1 MVCPG
6 KCSHWQNFPR
16 RSPTGER
23 YGDGQIRCNTCAK
36 WLFGHVMENFPGFE
50 IHTHDSNQQPNADPT
65 AGIYCDCCGY
75 KIRGRP
81 RAAANSSYPISY
93 TSRLQNLT
101 DNTTPKTFNDLEKF
115 LVDEIKPQ
123 ANYQFV
129 ILKTLLE
136 NDGECSFEKIKE
148 EISFYNPDI
157 TPDPYI
163 GIEVLNKHEFIN
175 SRDNSIVLNIADL
188 PDYKKI
194 LSIIVKCNQYIYK
207 DLDYSVQDHF
217 IAVGDWSSWENT
229 ITNLPLRW
237 AVKPSDHAVYD
248 ISKSKNLV
256 YIYANSAGSN
266 KSIFSEYGFFGL
278 CIIKNK
284 FQNEEPYWESEHK
297 SQTVSYKNSFYLDPV
312 IIGFDDKNILE
323 MLNNTPQLPI
333 VKGLNR
339 IANDENKNE
348 LLANATVKWD
358 LKFPSQKQ
366 IVSRSLIQKISK
378 HATPDT
384 EHYLLLKHNPD
395 GAQAYARQQNQQPWV
410 DDLGKI
416 YHYKQSHPNGTILKE
431 GKCATIWYYH
441 DSQTL
446 YLWGNGFVNSKAIP
460 DPNDDSK
467 LISELER
474 FAYFDKNYTSA
485 SSNPPT
491 PLQVPSEIFEK
502 IKNYEVIDPATQVP
516 TKKWNVQNSIIEI
529 NEELFDE
536 LLSIPDSTTNLSNTF
551 EDSTLIAPE
560 ESDLKTAIT
569 QIQNDL
575 LIDEKT
581 IYQIVSSLVSGK
593 NILLTGGVGTGKTH
607 LAQILPKTVWKE
619 NIPYHTEVY
628 TATSDWTEQDVIGG
642 IFPKIKDNGDITY
655 EINLG
660 CVSQTVA
667 ENWYG
672 DNSDQNKRVF
682 KTIDKKKIRGTWLVI
697 DEFNRANI
705 DKSFGQL
712 FTAIE
717 YGTLKIPTSEAGKP
731 FKELKIPEDY
741 RIIGTLNT
749 SDRHFLNTLS
759 DALKRRFAIIEMN
772 PPTYDQKDLEIFY
785 VVKNSLRIFDSLPT
799 TKQDDYFVLDENSKS
814 IEFKDND
821 VELCLKQLH
830 HILSFIRNIKPLG
843 LALFQSMFRYIIVN
857 NSMGTSW
864 DECLDQA
871 LINNILPQ
879 IETQPFWT
887 LKIMRSVICNNDLFN
902 FFKTT
907 EYQKSSSNYV
917 MDIEKICKFL
927 NSTGKKPKKLQNRL
941 LTNQPL
947 IDNQNAQQGT
957 SDEQILDVWDE
968 SSLPKLPQFR
978 EALTKLIYEQGGEYE
993 TSNIEE
999 QSNSINENDQS

>member
-6 KCSHWQNFPR
+6 TCSNWPSPKGWRQ
-16 RSPTGER
+16 RSGTQ
-23 YGDGQIRCNTCAK
+23 YGDGMIRCDTCNK
-36 WLFGHVMENFPGFE
+36 WLFGAAMKYIPNLDPPFE
-50 IHTHDSNQQPNADPT
+50 IHTHDREGNPNADPT
-65 AGIYCDCCGY
+65 RGAFCDCCGY
-75 KIRGRP
+75 RVSARP
-81 RAAANSSYPISY
+81 VSAADSFYPS
-93 TSRLQNLT
+93 TNQRLQNLT
-101 DNTTPKTFNDLEKF
+101 DNTFTKTFNDLEKF
-115 LVDEIKPQ
+115 LLDEIKPQ

-129 ILKTLLE
+129 IIKTLLE
-136 NDGECSFEKIKE
+136 NNGECSLDKIKE
-148 EISFYNPDI
+148 EISFYNSDI

-163 GIEVLNKHEFIN
+163 GIEVLNKHEFLN
-175 SRDNSIVLNIADL
+175 FKDNTVVLNIDEL
-188 PDYKKI
+188 PDSKKI
-194 LSIIVKCNQYIYK
+194 LSVIVKCNQYIYK
-207 DLDYSVQDHF
+207 DLDYDAQDHF
-217 IAVGDWSSWENT
+217 IAVGDWDSWENT
-229 ITNLPLRW
+229 IINLPLRW
-237 AVKPSDHAVYD
+237 AVKDSDHAVYD
-248 ISKSKNLV
+248 ITNSKNLV
-256 YIYANSAGSN
+256 YIYANNAGSN
-266 KSIFSEYGFFGL
+266 KSIFSKYGFFGL

-284 FQNEEPYWESEHK
+284 FQNNEPYWPEETK
-297 SQTVSYKNSFYLDPV
+297 NQNVNFKNSFYLDPV
-312 IIGFDDKNILE
+312 IIGFDDEIILE
-323 MLNNTPQLPI
+323 NEFTEPKLPI

-339 IANDENKNE
+339 IADISNKNE

-358 LKFPSQKQ
+358 LQFPSGKQ
-366 IVSRSLIQKISK
+366 IVKRSVVGHLVKHLQKQD
-378 HATPDT
+378 A
-384 EHYLLLKHNPD
+384 EHYLLLKHNPE
-395 GAQAYARQQNQQPWV
+395 GAYAYARQQNQQPWV

-416 YHYKQSHPNGTILKE
+416 YHYKQSIPHGTTLKE
-431 GKCATIWYYH
+431 GKCATIWFYH

-446 YLWGNGFVNSKAIP
+446 YLWGTGLVNSKAKP

-467 LISELER
+467 LISELEQ
-474 FAYFDKNYTSA
+474 FAFFDKNYTSA

-502 IKNYEVIDPATQVP
+502 IKNYEVNG
-516 TKKWNVQNSIIEI
+516 TKKWNAQNSIIEI

-536 LLSIPDSTTNLSNTF
+536 LLDIPDTTPSLADTF
-551 EDSTLIAPE
+551 KDSTLIAPE
-560 ESDLKTAIT
+560 ESDLKDAVT
-569 QIQNDL
+569 QIQNQL

-607 LAQILPKTVWKE
+607 LAQILPKLVWKE
-619 NIPYHTEVY
+619 NNPYHTEVY

-642 IFPKIKDNGDITY
+642 IFPKIRDNGDITY

-672 DNSDQNKRVF
+672 ENSDQNNRIF
-682 KTIDKKKIRGTWLVI
+682 KTINGKKVRGTWLVI

-717 YGTLKIPTSEAGKP
+717 YGILKIPTSEAGKS
-731 FKELKIPEDY
+731 FKKLKIPEDY

-785 VVKNSLRIFDSLPT
+785 VIKKSLRVFDSLPT
-799 TKQDDYFVLDENSKS
+799 KEPEDYFVLDENSKS
-814 IEFKDND
+814 VEYKSND
-821 VELCLKQLH
+821 VENCLKQLH
-830 HILSFIRNIKPLG
+830 HILSFIRNIKALG
-843 LALFQSMFRYIIVN
+843 LALFQSMFRYILVN

-902 FFKTT
+902 FFKTP
-907 EYQKSSSNYV
+907 EYQKSSSNYI
-917 MDIEKICKFL
+917 MDIEKICNFL
-927 NSTGKKPKKLQNRL
+927 NSTGKNTKKLRGRL
-941 LTNQPL
+941 LANEPL
-947 IDNQNAQQGT
+947 IDNQSAQQGT
-957 SDEQILDVWDE
+957 SDEKILDVWD
-968 SSLPKLPQFR
+968 SLALPKLPQFR
-978 EALTKLIYEQGGEYE
+978 EALTKLIYEHGGEYE
-993 TSNIEE
+993 TLDIEE
-999 QSNSINENDQS
+999 QSSSIIENDQS